1 MSKPV
6 HRKKAVPV
14 GVEVLCAYTE
24 LVSVEKIIPNPRNPN
39 KHPES
44 QIMML
49 AKIIQAQGFR
59 RPIIVSKRSGFIT
72 VGHARYQAAKY
83 LGMDKVPIDYQ
94 DYINEAMEYAD
105 MIADNRIA
113 ELAERDTD
121 MLKEL
126 LIELKDGTDL
136 TDIELTGF
144 THDDLTRLLEEFHFD
159 PIDEQSSGGDSDA
172 DILAA
177 KIVIKVKD
185 TAIFDEFRNE
195 IEKFI
200 YEHWTLKQIVIVDR

>member
-83 LGMDKVPIDYQ
+83 LGMDK
-94 DYINEAMEYAD
+94 EYAD

-126 LIELKDGTDL
+126 LIELKDGDL